1 MVIIFAFIVLLTFHL
16 ASTTEN
22 GNIIWLPFL
31 KSVLITCLVIAL
43 STELLSLFEAV
54 NFKTLLFFWI
64 AAFVILLA
72 ITLKNGNYKLIT
84 NIEKPY
90 VSFEGVLLS
99 IICTISFLVG
109 FKTFPNNWDSMVY
122 HLARIPNWMQQGS
135 VNHYATEITRSIS
148 QNPFAEYFIL
158 HLAILT
164 KNNVYSFFLV
174 QFLAFVVCVISSS
187 YLVKILNG
195 NKKQQAFAAILT
207 ATLPMAILQS
217 NTTQNDLV
225 AAMFLMLV
233 AVFIFKLSK
242 NFRHFP
248 DQFYFAVSVA
258 LLVLTKGTSFIY
270 LLPFSL
276 FYAYLAFKN
285 FNGRSFQFAAMV
297 IAILIGVNFFHWQR
311 NDKTFNAPLGPNY
324 DLLVKQQYLLCFASN
339 SLNNAT
345 LQFQFPFLPEKIIVK
360 YFQKIQEKLNLNT
373 SVCNWEAS
381 PGLNFIQ
388 FRFNE
393 DYISNPFHFVLIIVL
408 ALIFLLKKGKP
419 PNQKILF
426 LLLFGMAFT
435 FCFVLK
441 WQVWHPR
448 LHLPIFVLANTFI
461 ALQINNRVVTKFIT
475 VTFFGFAIITLYKN
489 ELKPLQDFKIF
500 RFTKNEQAFIIKK
513 EYKLI
518 FEEIGSVLN
527 NTNKIAIINS
537 PASWEFPFWYF
548 LNNNFDKEIRSVMV
562 ENESNQYKKQ
572 DFVPEMIISQRKKY
586 NKQNMLTYKGLG
598 FKKIYAKNKVVI
610 FKQAGE

>member
-1 MVIIFAFIVLLTFHL
+1 MFIIFAFIVLLTFYL

-22 GNIIWLPFL
+22 SNIVRPPFL
-31 KSVLITCLVIAL
+31 KSVLITCLIIAL
-43 STELLSLFEAV
+43 STEFLSLFEAI

-64 AAFVILLA
+64 AAFVILFA
-72 ITLKNGNYKLIT
+72 ITIKKSNYKLIAT
-84 NIEKPY
+84 IEKPY
-90 VSFEGVLLS
+90 VSFEGVLLF

-122 HLARIPNWMQQGS
+122 HLARIPNWIQQGS
-135 VNHYATEITRSIS
+135 INHYATEITRSIS

-174 QFLAFVVCVISSS
+174 QFVAFVVCITSSS

-225 AAMFLMLV
+225 AAMFLMLA

-242 NFRHFP
+242 NFRHFSN
-248 DQFYFAVSVA
+248 QFYFAVSVA
-258 LLVLTKGTSFIY
+258 LLVLTKGTAYIY
-270 LLPFSL
+270 LLPFVV
-276 FYAYLAFKN
+276 FYAYLVFKN
-285 FNGRSFQFAAMV
+285 FNGRAFQFVAMV
-297 IAILIGVNFFHWQR
+297 IAILIVVNFSHWQR
-311 NDKTFNAPLGPNY
+311 NYKTFNSPLGPNY
-324 DLLVKQQYLLCFASN
+324 DLLVMQQHLPCFASN
-339 SLNNAT
+339 LLNNVA
-345 LQFQFPFLPEKIIVK
+345 LQFQFPFLPEKVTVK
-360 YFQKIQEKLNLNT
+360 YFQKIQEKFNLN
-373 SVCNWEAS
+373 SGVCNWDAS
-381 PGLNFIQ
+381 PGLDFIQ

-419 PNQKILF
+419 PNQKIF
-426 LLLFGMAFT
+426 ILLLFGMAFT

-448 LHLPIFVLANTFI
+448 LHLPIFVLASTFI
-461 ALQINNRVVTKFIT
+461 ALQINNSVVTKFIT
-475 VTFFGFAIITLYKN
+475 VTFFGFAIITLYSN

-500 RFTKNEQAFIIKK
+500 RLAKSEQAFIIKK

-518 FEEIGSVLN
+518 FEEIGSVLE
-527 NTNKIAIINS
+527 NTNKIAFINS
-537 PASWEFPFWYF
+537 SASWEFPFWYF

-586 NKQNMLTYKGLG
+586 NKQNVLAHKGLG
-598 FKKIYAKNKVVI
+598 FKKIYAKNEVAI
-610 FKQAGE
+610 FKQVAE